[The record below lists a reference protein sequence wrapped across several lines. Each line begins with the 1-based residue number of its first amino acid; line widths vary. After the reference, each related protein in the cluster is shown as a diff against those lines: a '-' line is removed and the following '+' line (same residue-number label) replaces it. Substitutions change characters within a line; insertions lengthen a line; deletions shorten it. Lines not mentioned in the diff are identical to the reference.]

1 MICIKKMHS
10 QNPLTLAGVPMFY
23 IGTKKCS
30 KINTPPNLSNSF
42 GPLEIS
48 GGPYIY
54 YTIPSRHE
62 LSNRKFTS
70 VNRLRLIINKSKL
83 NY

>member
-48 GGPYIY
+48 GGQIYILHY
-54 YTIPSRHE
+54 PFAARTLQPQVYIC
-62 LSNRKFTS
+62 K
-70 VNRLRLIINKSKL
+70 
-83 NY
+83 

>member
-1 MICIKKMHS
+1 MHS
-10 QNPLTLAGVPMFY
+10 QNPLSLAGVPMFY

-30 KINTPPNLSNSF
+30 KINTPPNQSNSF
-42 GPLEIS
+42 APLEIS
-48 GGPYIY
+48 GGHIYI
-54 YTIPSRHE
+54 TRHE